1 MTSVEL
7 IKERNSFPNAWA
19 RAVNEVMKN
28 GQEITFGG
36 KIKGKEQYEK
46 KVAKDMDIEIVLEG
60 NALKE
65 AITGVLHPKFPT
77 KENVLREYLK
87 EWERGY
93 DWRKQGFTYCYE
105 DRAEAYQGFRTQD
118 TVRVYPVC
126 NTLDD
131 KGVVHKPGDSFSCW
145 PQKEFITIDQWKLAM
160 EDLAQQIE
168 TGIQSNRNVI
178 VIGNPSID
186 RFEIPDSPPCL
197 REIWIRYEGNGE
209 ASVKTLW
216 RSRDLFT
223 AGMTNIVGLLSA
235 VMREVIIPNNCE
247 IVQYVDK
254 NHSIH
259 IYRGDWDDA
268 AKIKPMSVNPQ
279 MMMRN
284 NGG

>member
-1 MTSVEL
+1 MKDLNFENARSGRCVVCGGELRNRGGNIMTSVEL

-19 RAVNEVMKN
+19 RAVAEVMKN

-36 KIKGKEQYEK
+36 KIKDKDQYEK
-46 KVAKDMDIEIVLEG
+46 KSAMDTDIEIVLEG

-65 AITGVLHPKFPT
+65 AIAGVMHPKFPT
-77 KENVLREYLK
+77 KENVLREYMK
-87 EWERGY
+87 EWTRGY

-105 DRAEAYQGFRTQD
+105 DRAEAYQGF
-118 TVRVYPVC
+118 
-126 NTLDD
+126 
-131 KGVVHKPGDSFSCW
+131 SCCL
-145 PQKEFITIDQWKLAM
+145 QNEFITIDQWTLARN
-160 EDLAQQIE
+160 DLAQQIA

-197 REIWIRYEGNGE
+197 REIWIRHEGDCRV
-209 ASVKTLW
+209 SVKTLW
-216 RSRDLFT
+216 RSRDLFN
-223 AGMTNIVGLLSA
+223 AWMTNIPGLLSA

-268 AKIKPMSVNPQ
+268 MGIRPVPVNPQ
-279 MMMRN
+279 MMR
-284 NGG
+284 

>member
-1 MTSVEL
+1 MASVEL

-19 RAVNEVMKN
+19 RAVAEVMKN

-36 KIKGKEQYEK
+36 KIKGKEQYERK
-46 KVAKDMDIEIVLEG
+46 TAKDMDLEIVLEG

-65 AITGVLHPKFPT
+65 AIAGVLHPQFPT
-77 KENVLREYLK
+77 KGNVLREYLK

-105 DRAEAYQGFRTQD
+105 DRAEDY
-118 TVRVYPVC
+118 
-126 NTLDD
+126 
-131 KGVVHKPGDSFSCW
+131 KGYKIRKLELQHHAFNADQVQPISVN
-145 PQKEFITIDQWKLAM
+145 EFIPIRIDQWALAR
-160 EDLAQQIE
+160 EDLAQQIS
-168 TGIQSNRNVI
+168 TGIQSNRNI
-178 VIGNPSID
+178 IDIGNPSID
-186 RFEIPDSPPCL
+186 RFDIPDSPPCL
-197 REIWIRYEGNGE
+197 RDIWIRHEGNGKV
-209 ASVKTLW
+209 SVKTLW

-223 AGMTNIVGLLSA
+223 AWMTNVVGLLSA

-268 AKIKPMSVNPQ
+268 AKIKPVSVNPQ

-284 NGG
+284 NRG

>member
-1 MTSVEL
+1 MVSLEL
-7 IKERNSFPNAWA
+7 IRERNSFPNAWA
-19 RAVNEVMKN
+19 RAVNEIMKN

-36 KIKGKEQYEK
+36 KIKDKDQYER

-60 NALKE
+60 MALKE
-65 AITGVLHPKFPT
+65 AIAGVLHPKFPT
-77 KENVLREYLK
+77 KEQVKVAYLK
-87 EWERGY
+87 EWERNY

-105 DRAEAYQGFRTQD
+105 DRAEAYQGYKMNQIELQHAHFQSYQVPPISTAIS
-118 TVRVYPVC
+118 TVECIP
-126 NTLDD
+126 
-131 KGVVHKPGDSFSCW
+131 
-145 PQKEFITIDQWKLAM
+145 ITIDQWKLAK
-160 EDLAQQIE
+160 EDLAQQIS
-168 TGIQSNRNVI
+168 TGIQSNRNI
-178 VIGNPSID
+178 IDIGNPSID

-197 REIWIRYEGNGE
+197 RDIWFRYEGNGK

-223 AGMTNIVGLLSA
+223 AWMTNVVGLLSA

-268 AKIKPMSVNPQ
+268 LKIKQVHVNPQ
-279 MMMRN
+279 IMR
-284 NGG
+284 

>member
-19 RAVNEVMKN
+19 IAVSEVMKN

-36 KIKGKEQYEK
+36 KIKDKEQYERK
-46 KVAKDMDIEIVLEG
+46 TAKDMDLEIVLEG

-65 AITGVLHPKFPT
+65 AIAGVLHPQFPT

-93 DWRKQGFTYCYE
+93 DWKKQGFTYCYE
-105 DRAEAYQGFRTQD
+105 DRVEAYKGFRTQD
-118 TVRVYPVC
+118 TIRIYPVC
-126 NTLDD
+126 KTIDD
-131 KGVVHKPGDSFSCW
+131 NGVVHEPGDSFSCC
-145 PQKEFITIDQWKLAM
+145 PQKEFIDIDQWALAR
-160 EDLAQQIE
+160 EDLAQQIA
-168 TGIQSNRNVI
+168 TGIQSNRNDI

-197 REIWIRYEGNGE
+197 RGIWIRHEGNGKV
-209 ASVKTLW
+209 SVKTLW
-216 RSRDLFT
+216 RSRDGFT
-223 AGMTNIVGLLSA
+223 AWMTNVVGLLSA
-235 VMREVIIPNNCE
+235 VMREVITPNNCE

-254 NHSIH
+254 NHSLH

-268 AKIKPMSVNPQ
+268 AKIKQVPVNPQ
-279 MMMRN
+279 IMR
-284 NGG
+284 

>member
-1 MTSVEL
+1 MIPVEL

-19 RAVNEVMKN
+19 RAVTEVMKN

-36 KIKGKEQYEK
+36 KIKDKEQFEI
-46 KVAKDMDIEIVLEG
+46 KVAKDMDLGIVLEG

-65 AITGVLHPKFPT
+65 AIAGVLHPQFPT
-77 KENVLREYLK
+77 KEMHRDAYMK

-105 DRAEAYQGFRTQD
+105 DRAE
-118 TVRVYPVC
+118 VY
-126 NTLDD
+126 
-131 KGVVHKPGDSFSCW
+131 KGYRIYSKNFETGEDGM
-145 PQKEFITIDQWKLAM
+145 TIDQWALAR
-160 EDLAQQIE
+160 EDLAQQIA

-197 REIWIRYEGNGE
+197 REIWIRHEGNGK

-216 RSRDLFT
+216 RSRDLF
-223 AGMTNIVGLLSA
+223 AAWMTNIPGLLSA

-247 IVQYVDK
+247 MVQYVDK
-254 NHSIH
+254 NHSLH
-259 IYRGDWDDA
+259 LYREWWDA
-268 AKIKPMSVNPQ
+268 ASLVKPVPVNPQ
-279 MMMRN
+279 MMA
-284 NGG
+284 